1 MGRNLL
7 GALLYVGQGRQEPVW
22 IDDLLAQRDRRRA
35 APTFAPDGLYLANVE
50 YPAGFSLPIVAAA
63 AALFLHLGIPPVRTR
78 GFYQE
83 YSQRVSYRIHPF
95 LRHCA
100 PACVRGSRASYH
112 YASSCRTLYIPSV
125 FIKTT

>member
-1 MGRNLL
+1 MVRNLM

-22 IDDLLAQRDRRRA
+22 MDDLLAQRDRRRA

-50 YPAGFSLPIVAAA
+50 YPAGFSLPIVDAA

-78 GFYQE
+78 GLYQE

-95 LRHCA
+95 LPPRA
-100 PACVRGSRASYH
+100 PACLRCRRSFSPYPARKRTRLN
-112 YASSCRTLYIPSV
+112 SSH
-125 FIKTT
+125 